1 MQTEIRYCDNPE
13 KCQCEREHKIDI
25 QVVEVLGL
33 RSVVATCLTCSKTE
47 VIEKTKHGVSVL
59 VKGNTQTG
67 QVFYREG
74 GK

>member
-1 MQTEIRYCDNPE
+1 MQQETRYCDNE
-13 KCQCEREHKIDI
+13 KCQCERLHKIDI

-33 RSVVATCLTCSKTE
+33 WSKVATCLTCSKTK
-47 VIEKTKHGVSVL
+47 VVEKTKHGVSVL

-67 QVFYREG
+67 QVFYRDG